1 MKSQPLHLLLVDH
14 APIIGG
20 VEMMIRDLLT
30 ALDPARVTATVVTD
44 VNSPMRGRFSAT
56 VPEIALP
63 LMRLKRN
70 PLAWLTLLSS
80 AAALARA
87 ARNTKAEVIQTF
99 TARTHLIGA
108 LAGVLARVPVV
119 WRLNDDTLPRPIVR
133 AVGQIPRRIITVSD
147 YLRRHYASTLK
158 VTDLIPDGVPLPSP
172 IPIREARRQ
181 MNLPEDALIVA
192 LVARLVRWK
201 GHAVFLRALAQL
213 APEYPQLR
221 GLIVGGWSEADN
233 RPGPLA
239 GGEPY
244 QQELFTLAQELGLKE
259 RVTFTGY
266 TDATAYTFSAADI
279 VAHTSILPEPFGRVI
294 VEAMAAARPVVAAR
308 AGGAPEIVE
317 DKITGLL
324 TPPGDADA
332 LANALRQLLG
342 DSGLCNRMG
351 EAGRARAEREYSVSR
366 MAAHFTEVWEEAA
379 NDNLH

>member
-1 MKSQPLHLLLVDH
+1 MHDRPLRLLLVDH

-30 ALDPARVTATVVTD
+30 ALEPARVAAMVVTD
-44 VNSPMRGRFSAT
+44 VNSPMRGHFSAS

-63 LMRLKRN
+63 LTRLKRN
-70 PLAWLTLLSS
+70 PLAGFSLLSS
-80 AAALARA
+80 SAALARA
-87 ARNTKAEVIQTF
+87 ARSTKAEIIQTF

-133 AVGQIPRRIITVSD
+133 VVGKIPRRVITVSD
-147 YLRRHYASTLK
+147 YLRRHYGSALK
-158 VTDLIPDGVPLPSP
+158 VTDLIPDGVPLPSHIS
-172 IPIREARRQ
+172 IPEARRQ
-181 MNLPEDALIVA
+181 MKLPEDRLIVA

-213 APEYPQLR
+213 APEYPQLH

-233 RPGPLA
+233 RSGPLA

-266 TDATAYTFSAADI
+266 TDATAYTFAAADI
-279 VAHTSILPEPFGRVI
+279 VVHTSTLPEPFGRVI
-294 VEAMAAARPVVAAR
+294 VEAMAAARPVIAAR
-308 AGGAPEIVE
+308 AGGVPEIVE

-324 TPPGDADA
+324 TSPGDVDS
-332 LANALRQLLG
+332 LAAAMRQLLS
-342 DSGLCNRMG
+342 DPALRHRMG
-351 EAGRARAEREYSVSR
+351 EAGRARAELEYSVSR
-366 MAAHFTEVWEEAA
+366 MAARFTEVWMEAA
-379 NDNLH
+379 GR

>member
-1 MKSQPLHLLLVDH
+1 MKSQPLRLLLVDH
-14 APIIGG
+14 APIMGG

-30 ALDPARVTATVVTD
+30 ALDLAQVTPTVVTD
-44 VNSPMRGRFSAT
+44 VTSPMRGRFSAS

-63 LMRLKRN
+63 LTRLKRN
-70 PLAWLTLLSS
+70 PLAGLTLLSS

-87 ARNTKAEVIQTF
+87 ARRTNAQIIQTF

-108 LAGVLARVPVV
+108 LAGGLARVPVV
-119 WRLNDDTLPRPIVR
+119 WRVNDDTLPRPIVR
-133 AVGQIPRRIITVSD
+133 AVGQIPRRVIVVSD
-147 YLRRHYASTLK
+147 YLRQHYASALK

-172 IPIREARRQ
+172 ISIQEARRH
-181 MNLPEDALIVA
+181 MHLPEDALIVA

-213 APEYPQLR
+213 IPEYSQLR

-244 QQELFTLAQELGLKE
+244 QQELFALAQELGLKE

-266 TDATAYTFSAADI
+266 TDATAYTFAAADV

-294 VEAMAAARPVVAAR
+294 VEAMGAARPVIAAR
-308 AGGAPEIVE
+308 AGGVPEIVE

-324 TPPGDADA
+324 TPPGDVDA
-332 LANALRQLLG
+332 LAAALRQLLS
-342 DSGLCNRMG
+342 DSALRHRMG

-366 MAAHFTEVWEEAA
+366 MAERFTEVWMEAA
-379 NDNLH
+379 RR